1 MLFQPIVRE
10 SVVFYVLLFCCIP
23 LKNYI
28 FPYMLAVS
36 SLFSLLTKGS
46 YKIRQMKLQN
56 VRNRGSFFPTNVAH
70 KCFLRE
76 ACGKQISRK
85 KRLLGTYG
93 T

>member
-56 VRNRGSFFPTNVAH
+56 V
-70 KCFLRE
+70 
-76 ACGKQISRK
+76 
-85 KRLLGTYG
+85 
-93 T
+93 